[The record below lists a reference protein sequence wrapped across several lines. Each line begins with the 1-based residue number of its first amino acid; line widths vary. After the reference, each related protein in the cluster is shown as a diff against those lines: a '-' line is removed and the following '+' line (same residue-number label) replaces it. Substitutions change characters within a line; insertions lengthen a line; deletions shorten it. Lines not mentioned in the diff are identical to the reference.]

1 MQRQP
6 TSPSDEQAQ
15 EPSQEPSQERDPV
28 PDQERDYQRG
38 VYGQGRS
45 PGTRSTAPT
54 MVQRVTMHVSLWWH
68 ATVIG
73 VGRWMGQHPRAWRI
87 LAVGA
92 AGAGVIAILIALQ
105 APSARGPE
113 QTAPDTKRFYV
124 SSAPVLVF
132 DHSIGSVHLLAGPD
146 GQVSIKETDNGQT
159 DAITVHYAQHGD
171 TISVTVDIEN
181 GLMQD
186 TWVDFDV
193 SVPAHAGLTATM
205 PTGTIT
211 ATGLGGR
218 IALSGTNGAIWAT
231 DLTGSIS
238 LTTQSGS
245 INLTHVT
252 GQVNAT
258 TQNGT
263 ITTTATQLEGHSTVR
278 AEGGTINFH
287 GTLNPHG
294 QYLFQNTNGAVGV
307 TLPPH
312 SAVAL
317 SATTSSGSINTDFPG
332 VSVTHPGSRS
342 EAHATIG
349 AAPRAPLT
357 IQTAGGSIGVFQG
370 G

>member
-1 MQRQP
+1 M
-6 TSPSDEQAQ
+6 
-15 EPSQEPSQERDPV
+15 
-28 PDQERDYQRG
+28 
-38 VYGQGRS
+38 
-45 PGTRSTAPT
+45 
-54 MVQRVTMHVSLWWH
+54 
-68 ATVIG
+68 
-73 VGRWMGQHPRAWRI
+73 
-87 LAVGA
+87 
-92 AGAGVIAILIALQ
+92 
-105 APSARGPE
+105 
-113 QTAPDTKRFYV
+113 

-132 DHSIGSVHLLAGPD
+132 EHSIGSVHLLPGPD
-146 GQVSIKETDNGQT
+146 GQVSVKETDNGQT
-159 DAITVHYAQHGD
+159 DAITVHYAQQGD

-205 PTGTIT
+205 PIGTIT

-238 LTTQSGS
+238 LKTQSGS

-252 GQVNAT
+252 GQVSAA

-263 ITTTATQLEGHSTVR
+263 ITTTATQLEGHSTIR
-278 AEGGTINFH
+278 AESGTINFH
-287 GTLNPHG
+287 GMLSPQG

-307 TLPPH
+307 TLPSH
-312 SAVAL
+312 SALAL

-332 VSVTHPGSRS
+332 VTITHQSGRT
-342 EAHATIG
+342 EAHGAIG
-349 AAPRAPLT
+349 AVPRAPLT

>member
-6 TSPSDEQAQ
+6 ASPSDEQAQ
-15 EPSQEPSQERDPV
+15 ERNQEWDQAR
-28 PDQERDYQRG
+28 DQERG
-38 VYGQGRS
+38 VNAQGGA
-45 PGTRSTAPT
+45 PEKPSTTPT
-54 MVQRVTMHVSLWWH
+54 VVQRVSLHASRWWH
-68 ATVIG
+68 ATVMV
-73 VGRWMGQHPRAWRI
+73 VGRWMARYPRGWRA
-87 LAVGA
+87 LA
-92 AGAGVIAILIALQ
+92 AGVAVAVVLAILVALQ

-113 QTAPDTKRFYV
+113 QTAPDTKRFAV

-132 DHSIGSVHLLAGPD
+132 DHSIGSVHLLPGPD

-159 DAITVHYAQHGD
+159 DAITVNYAQRGD
-171 TISVTVDIEN
+171 TISVTVDIQN

-193 SVPAHAGLTATM
+193 SVPAHAGLSATV
-205 PTGTIT
+205 PTGTTIT

-218 IALSGTNGAIWAT
+218 IALSGSNGAIWAT

-238 LTTQSGS
+238 LITQSGS

-252 GQVNAT
+252 GQVSAA

-263 ITTTATQLEGHSTVR
+263 ITTTTTQLEGHSTMQ
-278 AEGGTINFH
+278 AESGTINFH
-287 GTLNPHG
+287 GMLSPHG
-294 QYLFQNTNGAVGV
+294 QYLFQNTNGAVGM

-332 VSVTHPGSRS
+332 VTITHQSGRT
-342 EAHATIG
+342 EAHGAIG
-349 AAPRAPLT
+349 AAPRASLT
-357 IQTAGGSIGVFQG
+357 IQTAGGSISLYQG